1 MSYKVKFILYLF
13 CLINYHQKASVN
25 EVEALVNKDWL
36 NEKKTQNNF
45 LLVSLNKTGN
55 IYENTEKN
63 IKIEIEEK
71 VKIKT
76 IKVEGGKEIKQE
88 FKKNILK
95 YSEGNNDLLQFNLQ
109 KYALFEITIKKN
121 IKVETI
127 YLYCSDIESTTNN
140 GMFENCNSIEY
151 ISVVVG
157 DGKNIKNI
165 SKMFYN
171 CNKLIS
177 VSFEYILVDIG
188 ELNCN
193 QIFER
198 CKNLSSIYF
207 VWKGEEYPLLYVYL
221 NNKKKFESCTWWDD
235 SVDNNCKKS
244 AFYKKNQPKCCNFC
258 ILCCSLCCSLFT

>member
-13 CLINYHQKASVN
+13 CLINCHQKASVN
-25 EVEALVNKDWL
+25 EVEALVNKNWL
-36 NEKKTQNNF
+36 NEKKQNDF
-45 LLVSLNKTGN
+45 LLVCLQKDGDT
-55 IYENTEKN
+55 YKNTEKN

-88 FKKNILK
+88 FTKNILK
-95 YSEGNNDLLQFNLQ
+95 DSEGNNDLLQFNLQ
-109 KYALFEITIKKN
+109 KYALFEIIIKKN
-121 IKVETI
+121 IKVEII

-171 CNKLIS
+171 CNNLGS
-177 VSFEYILVDIG
+177 VHFEYLLVDIG

-198 CKNLSSIYF
+198 CKNLSCIDF
-207 VWKGEEYPLLYVYL
+207 VWKGQEYPPLYVYL

-244 AFYKKNQPKCCNFC
+244 AFLEKDQPKCCNFC
-258 ILCCSLCCSLFT
+258 ILCWRLCFPCFI